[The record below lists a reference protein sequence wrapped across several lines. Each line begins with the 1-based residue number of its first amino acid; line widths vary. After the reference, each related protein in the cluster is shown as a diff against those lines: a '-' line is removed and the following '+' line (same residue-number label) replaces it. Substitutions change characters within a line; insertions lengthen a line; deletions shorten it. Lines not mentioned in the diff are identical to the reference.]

1 MIDPLAVFDTEA
13 TQVETDLS
21 GDDFIALCGNG
32 AWRITWLERSREH
45 GCQWRVKA
53 VRVTTD
59 EPRQARLPY
68 AD

>member
-1 MIDPLAVFDTEA
+1 
-13 TQVETDLS
+13 LS
-21 GDDFIALCGNG
+21 GDFIALCGNG